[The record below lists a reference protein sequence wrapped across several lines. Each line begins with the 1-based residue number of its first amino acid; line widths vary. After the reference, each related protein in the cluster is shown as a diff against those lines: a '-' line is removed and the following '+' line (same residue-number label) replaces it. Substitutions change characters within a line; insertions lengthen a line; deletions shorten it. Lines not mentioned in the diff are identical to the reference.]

1 MEGSTA
7 GVVLDAAEGDE
18 AEALDWAWLGVVL
31 MVVAMPIRAAIDW
44 RRLSSRFMGGLHPKA
59 HAVVRLAA
67 IAAGWPPGRGD

>member
-7 GVVLDAAEGDE
+7 GVVLEAAEGDE
-18 AEALDWAWLGVVL
+18 AEALDWAWLCVVL
-31 MVVAMPIRAAIDW
+31 TVVAMPIRAAIDW